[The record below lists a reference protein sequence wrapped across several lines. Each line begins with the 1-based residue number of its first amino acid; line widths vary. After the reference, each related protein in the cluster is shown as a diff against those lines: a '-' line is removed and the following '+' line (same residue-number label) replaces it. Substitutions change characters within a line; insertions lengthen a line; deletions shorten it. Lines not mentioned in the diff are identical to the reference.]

1 MYFDANKEYFELIRM
16 LGKYEVLFTNMRIKR
31 DTVPKELY
39 VYDIRHDD
47 ECQGIMCEIKPFV
60 LINHWGTIISKS
72 PIDMVDGG
80 CRFIDE
86 EEDCEYLNISMTL
99 KEYMEKET

>member
-1 MYFDANKEYFELIRM
+1 MSLDANEAHYELIIIF
-16 LGKYEVLFTNMRIKR
+16 GKYEVLFTNSRIKR
-31 DTVPKELY
+31 DSVPAGLY

-47 ECQGIMCEIKPFV
+47 ECQGIMYEIKPFV

-72 PIDMVDGG
+72 SIDMIDGG
-80 CRFIDE
+80 GCAIDE

-99 KEYMEKET
+99 KEYMEKKT

>member
-47 ECQGIMCEIKPFV
+47 EC
-60 LINHWGTIISKS
+60 
-72 PIDMVDGG
+72 
-80 CRFIDE
+80 
-86 EEDCEYLNISMTL
+86 
-99 KEYMEKET
+99 

>member
-1 MYFDANKEYFELIRM
+1 MY
-16 LGKYEVLFTNMRIKR
+16 
-31 DTVPKELY
+31 
-39 VYDIRHDD
+39 
-47 ECQGIMCEIKPFV
+47 EIKPFV

-72 PIDMVDGG
+72 PIDMIDGG
-80 CRFIDE
+80 GCVIDE